1 MFDKAPGLEVRRKD
15 ELGPSTRETAGR
27 DVAVVGRVRSDPS
40 IKNGLLLWVT
50 ADTLRLAAVNAA
62 KIAETR
68 LGTG

>member
-1 MFDKAPGLEVRRKD
+1 M
-15 ELGPSTRETAGR
+15 
-27 DVAVVGRVRSDPS
+27 VGRVRSDPS
-40 IKNGLLLWVT
+40 IENGILLWVA